1 MGFGYDTIKQLN
13 PKIIMINVSAYGQYG
28 PYRDR
33 IGFDSIGQALGDLMQ
48 MTGFPNGPPIR
59 TFFPLID
66 RITALHAAI
75 GALAALREREI
86 SGEGQAIDVSLADT
100 GFTVNEIPIT
110 AYPADGTIQQ
120 REGNGRGPVNAYP
133 TADGWIYLLASN
145 QAAWERLCHALE
157 RPSGWRTLA
166 SPNRPGGKS
175 TRTSWRR
182 PWWSGS
188 RRGKQQRLWSIF
200 LSIASPP
207 LPSTPLSRQPATH
220 TCTNGRSLWRSRT
233 PWRDA
238 STCRGNWS
246 SSARRRWW

>member
-1 MGFGYDTIKQLN
+1 
-13 PKIIMINVSAYGQYG
+13 
-28 PYRDR
+28 
-33 IGFDSIGQALGDLMQ
+33 MQ

-59 TFFPLID
+59 TFFPLTD

-120 REGNGRGPVNAYP
+120 PGSVG
-133 TADGWIYLLASN
+133 
-145 QAAWERLCHALE
+145 AALPCPGEARVA
-157 RPSGWRTLA
+157 WRTLA
-166 SPNRPGGKS
+166 SPNRPGGES
-175 TRTSWRR
+175 TRTCCRR

-220 TCTNGRSLWRSRT
+220 TCTNGRPCGGLGPRGGTHPRVGENGQVQPDGDGGRLNTHRRSI
-233 PWRDA
+233 
-238 STCRGNWS
+238 
-246 SSARRRWW
+246 

>member
-1 MGFGYDTIKQLN
+1 
-13 PKIIMINVSAYGQYG
+13 
-28 PYRDR
+28 
-33 IGFDSIGQALGDLMQ
+33 

-59 TFFPLID
+59 TFFPLTD

-133 TADGWIYLLASN
+133 TADAGYICWPATRQRGSGSACPGEARVAGGPSLRQTGRAEKHTDELEAALVEWFSARKTAEVVEHLSQYRVPAAPIN
-145 QAAWERLCHALE
+145 TVEQAASDPHLH
-157 RPSGWRTLA
+157 
-166 SPNRPGGKS
+166 
-175 TRTSWRR
+175 
-182 PWWSGS
+182 
-188 RRGKQQRLWSIF
+188 QRE
-200 LSIASPP
+200 
-207 LPSTPLSRQPATH
+207 T
-220 TCTNGRSLWRSRT
+220 LWRSRT

-238 STCRGNWS
+238 STCRGKWS